1 MCLRQTFKRRLVIK
15 SDDQILRLNLDKI
28 NFDSDVQDDS
38 IIDGKLEVKTDWER
52 TGFTSVY
59 RYLLIDKAD

>member
-1 MCLRQTFKRRLVIK
+1 MIFSSEKIIHMFSRKAFKRRLVIK

-38 IIDGKLEVKTDWER
+38 IIDGKLEVKTD
-52 TGFTSVY
+52 
-59 RYLLIDKAD
+59 